1 MTAKTLSLRDAALAL
16 AVVAVWG
23 VNFVVIRVA
32 LDALPPLLLAALRF
46 TFVLLPAVFFLPR
59 PATSWGNLAAYG
71 VFIGVGQFGILFI
84 AMNGMI
90 SPGLASL
97 VVQMQVF
104 FTIGLS
110 MHRQKEKLAR
120 HQMVALAIAI
130 AGIGVIMAHT
140 GGDGGHTTTLLGLA
154 LAIIASFS
162 WGIANQVSREAGPVN
177 MLSYVVWASLFSVPP
192 LFALSFIR
200 EGWPAISSGI
210 AHAGWATW
218 AAVISQSVGNT
229 MFGYA
234 VWAWLLSRYP
244 AATVSPMSLLV
255 PVFGMGAARLFLGE
269 SLETWKIIAA
279 LLVLGGLGLNLLW
292 GRHKLAVTPPLEQP

>member
-32 LDALPPLLLAALRF
+32 LDALPPLLLAGLRF

-110 MHRQKEKLAR
+110 MYRQKEKLAV
-120 HQMVALAIAI
+120 HQMLALAMAI
-130 AGIGVIMAHT
+130 AGIGVIMAHS
-140 GGDGGHTTTLLGLA
+140 GGSGAHATTLLGLA
-154 LAIIASFS
+154 LAIIAAFS

-192 LFALSFIR
+192 LFILSLIR

-210 AHAGWATW
+210 THAGWGTW
-218 AAVISQSVGNT
+218 AAVIWQSVGNT
-229 MFGYA
+229 MFGFA
-234 VWAWLLSRYP
+234 MWAGLLSRYP

-255 PVFGMGAARLFLGE
+255 PVFGMGAASLFLGE
-269 SLETWKIIAA
+269 SLEPWKIIAA

-292 GRHKLAVTPPLEQP
+292 GRRKLATTPPLEQP